1 MSTQTTQINGFD
13 IIAHSHVDHGIR
25 QEIVILGHRAHADHA
40 HEYVVTTVTSL
51 ADTSW
56 GQGGYTRSLSSAVQA
71 YADRGGK

>member
-1 MSTQTTQINGFD
+1 MNTTKINGFD

-40 HEYVVTTVTSL
+40 HEYVVTSVSSL

-56 GQGGYTRSLSSAVQA
+56 GQGHYMHSLTRAVQA